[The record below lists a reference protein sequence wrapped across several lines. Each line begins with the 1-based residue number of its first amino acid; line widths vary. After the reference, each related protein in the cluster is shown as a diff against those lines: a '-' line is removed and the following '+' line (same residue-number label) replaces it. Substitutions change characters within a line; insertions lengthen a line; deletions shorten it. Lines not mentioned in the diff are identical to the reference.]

1 VRMPLKIGVVE
12 WTEMRCI
19 SAVALVGI
27 LSGTTD
33 FVLAQP
39 VIAGDDVN
47 PGKPVPTNSD
57 DGLRLM
63 RAGKLDEAVV
73 KLEAAWKS
81 TEAPEV
87 LFDLALCYERLN
99 RDSEAIE
106 AYRTYQNLPLALR
119 GDEAEQHIRSIES
132 KQPQAAGPGGRP
144 RRVRVPLTQAG
155 EKCIRDCARLSSC
168 SKSQWQRCSL
178 TRFSCFRGCPGARVE
193 SGTCAAKL
201 EPKMKC
207 LTEGDNAGL
216 R

>member
-1 VRMPLKIGVVE
+1 MRMPPKTSVVE
-12 WTEMRCI
+12 WLEMRCLF
-19 SAVALVGI
+19 AVAFVGI
-27 LSGTTD
+27 LSGTTA

-39 VIAGDDVN
+39 VMASDDVKS
-47 PGKPVPTNSD
+47 GRPVPTSSD
-57 DGLRLM
+57 EGLRLM

-73 KLEAAWKS
+73 QLEAAWKS

-106 AYRTYQNLPLALR
+106 AYRTYQNQPLALR

-144 RRVRVPLTQAG
+144 RRVLVPLTQAG
-155 EKCIRDCARLSSC
+155 EKCIRECSRLSSC
-168 SKSQWQRCSL
+168 SKGQWQMCSA

-193 SGTCAAKL
+193 SGTCAAKR
-201 EPKMKC
+201 EPKTKC
-207 LTEGDNAGL
+207 LTEGFNTGL
-216 R
+216 Q